1 MTAPRIREAR
11 IGDIP
16 SLVNLIRA
24 LGYEVDEGELGDRLD
39 DLTAQDRTPLVVET
53 DRIVGCITLGI
64 TPVLH
69 RPRPVGRITM
79 LVVAEEARGQGLGRL
94 LVEAAEHRLREAG
107 CGLIEVTSNLR
118 RAGAHAFY
126 ERLGY
131 ERTSYRF
138 YRPLID

>member
-1 MTAPRIREAR
+1 MTAPHIREAR
-11 IGDIP
+11 SGDIP
-16 SLVNLIRA
+16 SLAVLIRA
-24 LGYEVDEGELGDRLD
+24 LGYEVDEEGLGSRLA
-39 DLTAQDRTPLVVET
+39 DLAAQDRPTLVAET
-53 DRIVGCITLGI
+53 DRIAGCITLGI

-79 LVVAEEARGQGLGRL
+79 LVVAEDVRGQGLGRL
-94 LVEAAEHRLREAG
+94 LVEAAEQRLREAG

-118 RAGAHAFY
+118 RADAHAFY